1 MTQVAE
7 KLLEYM
13 QSEYESQGT
22 TRFTAQGIFLESNI
36 DFGGI
41 DAITRAAT
49 ELEECGK
56 IFLPKTLVLAL
67 NYSNQQLWRSCSIK
81 TAFSAL
87 LSRTL
92 IPLVPFLSNP

>member
-1 MTQVAE
+1 MTQVSE

-13 QSEYESQGT
+13 QFEYESQGT

-56 IFLPKTLVLAL
+56 IFLP
-67 NYSNQQLWRSCSIK
+67 NRS
-81 TAFSAL
+81 F
-87 LSRTL
+87 L
-92 IPLVPFLSNP
+92 ILRRNP

>member
-41 DAITRAAT
+41 NARM
-49 ELEECGK
+49 
-56 IFLPKTLVLAL
+56 
-67 NYSNQQLWRSCSIK
+67 W
-81 TAFSAL
+81 
-87 LSRTL
+87 
-92 IPLVPFLSNP
+92 

>member
-1 MTQVAE
+1 MLTHPSKMKRSAKMTQVAE

-36 DFGGI
+36 DFGRI

-56 IFLPKTLVLAL
+56 ISFTKDFGTGF
-67 NYSNQQLWRSCSIK
+67 K
-81 TAFSAL
+81 L
-87 LSRTL
+87 L
-92 IPLVPFLSNP
+92 

>member
-1 MTQVAE
+1 MLQHPSKMKGSAKMTQVAE

-56 IFLPKTLVLAL
+56 ISFAKDFGTGF
-67 NYSNQQLWRSCSIK
+67 K
-81 TAFSAL
+81 L
-87 LSRTL
+87 L
-92 IPLVPFLSNP
+92 

>member
-36 DFGGI
+36 DF

-56 IFLPKTLVLAL
+56 IFFTKDFGTGF
-67 NYSNQQLWRSCSIK
+67 K
-81 TAFSAL
+81 L
-87 LSRTL
+87 L
-92 IPLVPFLSNP
+92 

>member
-36 DFGGI
+36 DFGVQ
-41 DAITRAAT
+41 
-49 ELEECGK
+49 
-56 IFLPKTLVLAL
+56 KTLPLG
-67 NYSNQQLWRSCSIK
+67 N
-81 TAFSAL
+81 L
-87 LSRTL
+87 LD
-92 IPLVPFLSNP
+92 

>member
-1 MTQVAE
+1 MLQHPSKMKGSAKMTQVAE

-13 QSEYESQGT
+13 QSEYES
-22 TRFTAQGIFLESNI
+22 QGIFLESNI

-56 IFLPKTLVLAL
+56 IFFTKDFGTGF
-67 NYSNQQLWRSCSIK
+67 K
-81 TAFSAL
+81 L
-87 LSRTL
+87 L
-92 IPLVPFLSNP
+92 